1 VTINDGS
8 GRSEFGN
15 DDGMSASV
23 SVTNDRFYRKGLLG
37 PLAIAES
44 YIEGDWTC
52 DDLTSLI
59 RIFIKNRQSI
69 DRSNSWK
76 VKLSSFGH
84 RLFHWFHANTRR
96 GSLKNIGAHYDLGN
110 EFYSLWLDET
120 MAYSSGIFRQ
130 QSDSLKTASLEKFDR
145 ICRKLDLGADD
156 NVLEIGTGFGGFAIH
171 AAESYGCDVTTTT
184 ISEQQF
190 QLAESRFKNSSA
202 ESQIS
207 LLKTDYRDLTGKFD
221 KLVSIE
227 MIEAVGH
234 RFLDQYF
241 QKCGSLLRNDGSM
254 VLQAIVMPE
263 RNYQRYLNSVD
274 FIRRYVFPGG
284 NLPTLASMLDSAGR
298 SSDLRMVH
306 AEDLAPHYA
315 ETLKRWRVAFQSRL
329 QDVLDQ
335 GYPQRFIRLW
345 TFYLCYCEAAFAERQ
360 IGVLQVQF
368 DKPGCLRDP
377 IELTDHAAGGLR
389 VSEVAAEAVSP
400 CSKEERNSSKE
411 YTNECC

>member
-1 VTINDGS
+1 MNHNEQRMKAGSRIKEPWSKRRFSRLLENISLGNVTIDDS
-8 GRSEFGN
+8 KGRCEFGT

-23 SVTNDRFYRKGLLG
+23 TVTNNRFYRKGLLG

-96 GSLKNIGAHYDLGN
+96 GSLKNIAAHYDLGN

-120 MAYSSGIFRQ
+120 MAYSSGIFRKH
-130 QSDSLKTASLEKFDR
+130 SESLQTASLEKFDR
-145 ICRKLDLGADD
+145 ICRKLDVQADD
-156 NVLEIGTGFGGFAIH
+156 HVLEIGTGFGGFALH
-171 AAESYGCDVTTTT
+171 AVENYGCDVTTTT
-184 ISEQQF
+184 ISQQQF
-190 QLAESRFKNSSA
+190 EMAESRFKNSSA
-202 ESQIS
+202 GSQVS
-207 LLKTDYRDLTGKFD
+207 LLNTDYRDLTGQFD

-241 QKCGSLLRNDGSM
+241 QKCSSLLGDDGSM
-254 VLQAIVMPE
+254 LLQAIVMPE

-284 NLPTLASMLDSAGR
+284 NLPSIASMLDSAGR
-298 SSDLRMVH
+298 
-306 AEDLAPHYA
+306 
-315 ETLKRWRVAFQSRL
+315 
-329 QDVLDQ
+329 
-335 GYPQRFIRLW
+335 
-345 TFYLCYCEAAFAERQ
+345 
-360 IGVLQVQF
+360 
-368 DKPGCLRDP
+368 
-377 IELTDHAAGGLR
+377 
-389 VSEVAAEAVSP
+389 
-400 CSKEERNSSKE
+400 
-411 YTNECC
+411 